1 MLTTGTKP
9 NARGM
14 SIMLTAAHGKVKF
27 IIIYLG

>member
-14 SIMLTAAHGKVKF
+14 SSMLTAPDGKVKF
-27 IIIYLG
+27 IIIWFG